1 LRVVPE
7 AFRIATSD
15 RPGPVV
21 IDVPKDVQLE
31 AITVDE
37 WPEPG
42 RAAPAAP
49 CPADDAR
56 RAAALLEAARRPVL
70 LVGAGVLA
78 AGASD
83 LVREL
88 AEAGS
93 IPIAATLLGLGAIP
107 ARHPLFLGMVGMH
120 AARATNLILEE
131 CDLLVGLGVRFDDR
145 ATGKAAE
152 FCPHARIIHVD
163 VDASE
168 LGKIKTPT
176 LGIRA
181 DVGEALRALLADV
194 TPRRRPTWSA
204 RVAALRAAHP
214 LAMPGA
220 GDVRRPYGIVRAV
233 AALAGD
239 DAIVTSDVGQHQM
252 WVAQAF
258 PFTRPRQWLTS
269 GGLGTMGFGLPAA
282 IGAAL
287 ACRDRRVVCFTGDG
301 SLLMNIQELATA
313 VEEEARI
320 TVILLDNAHLGLVR
334 QQQEL
339 FYGGRYHASRFHAAP
354 DFAAIARGFGMEACD
369 LETVGDPASALA
381 RAFASDGPCL
391 VRVPIAAA
399 ENVYPMVRPG
409 APNREMIDE
418 AALQA
423 GEDGGCDAAEAM

>member
-1 LRVVPE
+1 
-7 AFRIATSD
+7 
-15 RPGPVV
+15 
-21 IDVPKDVQLE
+21 
-31 AITVDE
+31 
-37 WPEPG
+37 
-42 RAAPAAP
+42 
-49 CPADDAR
+49 
-56 RAAALLEAARRPVL
+56 
-70 LVGAGVLA
+70 
-78 AGASD
+78 
-83 LVREL
+83 
-88 AEAGS
+88 
-93 IPIAATLLGLGAIP
+93 
-107 ARHPLFLGMVGMH
+107 
-120 AARATNLILEE
+120 
-131 CDLLVGLGVRFDDR
+131 
-145 ATGKAAE
+145 
-152 FCPHARIIHVD
+152 
-163 VDASE
+163 
-168 LGKIKTPT
+168 
-176 LGIRA
+176 
-181 DVGEALRALLADV
+181 DV

-381 RAFASDGPCL
+381 RAFASNGPCL